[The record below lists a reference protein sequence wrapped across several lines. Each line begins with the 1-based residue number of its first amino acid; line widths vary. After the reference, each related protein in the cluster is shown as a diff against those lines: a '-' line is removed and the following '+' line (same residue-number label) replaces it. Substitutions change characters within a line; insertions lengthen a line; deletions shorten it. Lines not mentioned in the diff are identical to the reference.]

1 MLAEHLRHRKTFSQ
15 LAGRARRRPPG
26 VFPGRS
32 GPRCGRPGRPAEFE
46 AWLRRPARVG
56 FRTHPDGLEGLAYSV
71 SRYRSLVRVDRGL
84 YALPDTWEDPL
95 FVAQHRFSKGTFSDE
110 TALYLHG
117 MTDRA
122 PFSPT
127 MTFPRSFNTKA
138 AKGAGIT
145 CRTCADDVL
154 DLGACRVATQYGNA
168 VRAYDVE
175 RTLCDIVRGQRA
187 VDSQVVAPAMRKYA
201 ASRDR
206 DPVKLLGYA
215 RRLGVEAK
223 IRNYLE
229 ALL

>member
-1 MLAEHLRHRKTFSQ
+1 MMGILEMARSANGYVSSAQATAEGIPRRLLA
-15 LAGRARRRPPG
+15 AA
-26 VFPGRS
+26 VAS
-32 GPRCGRPGRPAEFE
+32 GE
-46 AWLRRPARVG
+46 
-56 FRTHPDGLEGLAYSV
+56 
-71 SRYRSLVRVDRGL
+71 LVRVDRGL

-95 FVAQHRFSKGTFSDE
+95 FITQHRFSKGTFSDE

-122 PFSPT
+122 PFSLT

-154 DLGACRVATQYGNA
+154 DLGACRMVTQYGNA

-187 VDSQVVAPAMRKYA
+187 ADSQVVAPAMQRYA
-201 ASRDR
+201 ASRER

-229 ALL
+229 VLL